1 MISPQREALGQ
12 KRALLT
18 RSQEVAHEKWLARVA
33 YLLQSYY
40 RQYYNEMQR
49 NPDTAGKII
58 DSFIS
63 SFESDK
69 EQHEYQM
76 ITMGDQINVLTQ
88 QIENLAA
95 RGM

>member
-18 RSQEVAHEKWLARVA
+18 RSQEVAHEKWLAHVA

-40 RQYYNEMQR
+40 RQYFTTMKN
-49 NPDTAGKII
+49 NPDTAGKVIE
-58 DSFIS
+58 SFIKN
-63 SFESDK
+63 FEGKK